1 MYLSRTAIDLKNRNT
16 MRAMENPEIM
26 HGIIENCFQGE
37 RRRNLW
43 RIDEIKGQIYILL
56 LSTEKPDMDVL
67 VKQIGL
73 TGGEWDTRDYTPL
86 LERVKQGSI
95 WRFHLAVNPVV
106 NVPEPNNGRGKVK
119 AITIPAHQREWLK
132 QQGSKHG
139 FLLADDQF
147 DVIRS
152 EWKIFRN
159 KGKNV
164 SIFRSTFEGILTV
177 SNQEEFVKALIG
189 GIGRGKAYGNGMIT
203 VMHCRE

>member
-26 HGIIENCFQGE
+26 HGIVENCFQGE

-43 RIDEIKGQIYILL
+43 RIDEIKGQTYLLL
-56 LSTEKPDMDVL
+56 LSSEKPDLNVL

-73 TGGEWDTRDYTPL
+73 QDGEWEMRDYTPL
-86 LERVKQGSI
+86 LERVKRGSL
-95 WRFHLAVNPVV
+95 WRFRVAANPVM
-106 NVPEPNNGRGKVK
+106 NVPNPDNGRGRVK
-119 AITIPAHQREWLK
+119 AITIPARQREWLK

-139 FLLADDQF
+139 FLLSDDQF

-152 EWKIFRN
+152 EWKNFRN

-164 SIFRSTFEGILTV
+164 SIFCSTFEGILTV

-189 GIGRGKAYGNGMIT
+189 GIGRGKAYGNGMMT
-203 VMHCRE
+203 VIHCYE